1 MQVMKG
7 FEMKK
12 RCLITIGF
20 LLMTSLWG
28 AVSADEQEKQTPCAS
43 YFNAK
48 LGYSLGGTTPFP
60 IPAEI
65 REIKGFK
72 PLCNLS
78 VQALYRIGMSERWAI
93 QPGLRVERKGM
104 TSDANVKN
112 YGMTIDDGEGGTVS
126 GRWTG
131 DVRMTSDMLQMTL
144 PFSAVFCC
152 SSRWDLHAG
161 LYMGFLLRHKFYG
174 EVSNGYLREGDP
186 TGAKIEIDDQPQTFD
201 FSEEMRNLQ
210 WGATLGGEYHICPK
224 IGIFADLNWG
234 FNDIFVKDFT
244 TITFG
249 LYPVYA
255 TLGVSYS
262 LK

>member
-1 MQVMKG
+1 
-7 FEMKK
+7 
-12 RCLITIGF
+12 
-20 LLMTSLWG
+20 
-28 AVSADEQEKQTPCAS
+28 
-43 YFNAK
+43 
-48 LGYSLGGTTPFP
+48 
-60 IPAEI
+60 
-65 REIKGFK
+65 
-72 PLCNLS
+72 
-78 VQALYRIGMSERWAI
+78 
-93 QPGLRVERKGM
+93 
-104 TSDANVKN
+104 
-112 YGMTIDDGEGGTVS
+112 
-126 GRWTG
+126 
-131 DVRMTSDMLQMTL
+131 
-144 PFSAVFCC
+144 
-152 SSRWDLHAG
+152 
-161 LYMGFLLRHKFYG
+161 MGFLLRHKFYG

>member
-1 MQVMKG
+1 M
-7 FEMKK
+7 MKK
-12 RCLITIGF
+12 RFSIIVGLTLIAALAYAGGERAPQ
-20 LLMTSLWG
+20 SQPEG
-28 AVSADEQEKQTPCAS
+28 ES
-43 YFNAK
+43 YFTAK
-48 LGYSLGGTTPFP
+48 LGYGVGGTSPLP

-78 VQALYRIGMSERWAI
+78 VQGLYRIALSERWGI

-112 YGMTIDDGEGGTVS
+112 YGMTITDEEGGTVS

-131 DVRMTSDMLQMTL
+131 DVSMTADMIQLTL
-144 PFSAVFCC
+144 PFSAAYRC

-201 FSEEMRNLQ
+201 FSEDMRNLQ
-210 WGATLGGEYHICPK
+210 IGLTAGLDYKIYSRLGV
-224 IGIFADLNWG
+224 FADLNWG
-234 FNDIFVKDFT
+234 LNNIFVKDFT
-244 TITFG
+244 TITFNM
-249 LYPVYA
+249 YPIYA
-255 TLGVSYS
+255 TIGLSYS